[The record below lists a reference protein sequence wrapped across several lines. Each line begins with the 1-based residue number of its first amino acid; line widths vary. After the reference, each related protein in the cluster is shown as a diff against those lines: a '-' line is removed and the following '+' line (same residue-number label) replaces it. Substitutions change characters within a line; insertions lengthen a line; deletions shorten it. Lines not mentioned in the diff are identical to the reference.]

1 MIKKAECFNKTIAF
15 VIIHCTACGDAI
27 PQKADQSFCFIL
39 PGKEHTTAKKRKEP
53 EELVIPVTAETLD
66 VSKQKVT
73 TGVVRVTKH
82 VSERT
87 ERVDETGF
95 REEVEVKRIP
105 INRYVETPPE
115 VQVEGDTTI
124 IPVLE
129 EVLVVEKRLLLKEEV
144 RVTRKRK
151 EVKSPQEVHLRSED
165 VKVEHVEADRSP
177 K

>member
-1 MIKKAECFNKTIAF
+1 M
-15 VIIHCTACGDAI
+15 
-27 PQKADQSFCFIL
+27 
-39 PGKEHTTAKKRKEP
+39 
-53 EELVIPVTAETLD
+53 IPVIAEQLD
-66 VSKQKVT
+66 ISKERAT

-87 ERVDETGF
+87 EMVDETGF
-95 REEVEVKRIP
+95 REEVDVKRIP

-151 EVKSPQEVHLRSED
+151 EVKSPQEVHLRSEE
-165 VKVEHVEADRSP
+165 VKIERAEAKSNEE
-177 K
+177 

>member
-1 MIKKAECFNKTIAF
+1 MYVVRSHAM
-15 VIIHCTACGDAI
+15 GDAF
-27 PQKADQSFCFIL
+27 PRSRLWSLLYFA
-39 PGKEHTTAKKRKEP
+39 GKENTTAKKRKEP
-53 EELVIPVTAETLD
+53 GKEPEEIVVPVIAEQLD
-66 VSKQKVT
+66 VSKEQVT
-73 TGVVRVTKH
+73 TGVVRVTRH

-87 ERVDETGF
+87 ETVDETGF

-105 INRYVETPPE
+105 INRYVETQPE

-165 VKVEHVEADRSP
+165 IKIEHVEE
-177 K
+177 

>member
-1 MIKKAECFNKTIAF
+1 M
-15 VIIHCTACGDAI
+15 
-27 PQKADQSFCFIL
+27 

-53 EELVIPVTAETLD
+53 GKEPAEIVIPVIAEQLD
-66 VSKQKVT
+66 VSKEQVT
-73 TGVVRVTKH
+73 TGVVRVTKQ

-87 ERVDETGF
+87 ETVDEPGF

-115 VQVEGDTTI
+115 VEVEGDTTI

-165 VKVEHVEADRSP
+165 VKVEHVEADRDPVDSGS

>member
-1 MIKKAECFNKTIAF
+1 MVPVIAE
-15 VIIHCTACGDAI
+15 
-27 PQKADQSFCFIL
+27 Q
-39 PGKEHTTAKKRKEP
+39 
-53 EELVIPVTAETLD
+53 LD
-66 VSKQKVT
+66 VSKEQVT
-73 TGVVRVTKH
+73 TGVVRVTRH

-87 ERVDETGF
+87 ETVDETGF

-105 INRYVETPPE
+105 INRYVETQPE

-144 RVTRKRK
+144 RVMRKRK

-165 VKVEHVEADRSP
+165 IKIEHVEE
-177 K
+177 